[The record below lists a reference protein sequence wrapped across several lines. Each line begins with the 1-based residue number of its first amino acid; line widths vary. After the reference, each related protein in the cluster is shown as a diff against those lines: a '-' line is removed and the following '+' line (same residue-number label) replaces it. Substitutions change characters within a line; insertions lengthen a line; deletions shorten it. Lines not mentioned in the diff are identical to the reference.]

1 MFIFILVEKEYEYP
15 CLSGV
20 EGPQVDGQKYR
31 ETKEWYFMYHVLQNL
46 ISQCKT
52 KESANTCRILEST
65 NTKRIV
71 ESTNT
76 KQKCRIHQH

>member
-1 MFIFILVEKEYEYP
+1 MNTPVYQ
-15 CLSGV
+15 GV
-20 EGPQVDGQKYR
+20 EGLQVDGQKYR

-76 KQKCRIHQH
+76 KQNIVSSNTKRIVESIH